1 MSENHFRVIY
11 EGPSVEDGEM
21 EIGQLAPS
29 LLALGKLVEAL
40 DMIATG
46 ETGRVR
52 VLVRPDPKPGS
63 FDIGLS
69 LDFVHSVKA
78 WLLSPEVQ
86 AVGALLTLLGLSGK
100 DLAAGLIPAVR
111 WLSKRHVEKKVTLAD
126 GNVRLEVNGGNTI
139 IVLPAVA
146 RAIDDVAVR
155 QQLEKFTEPLRQ
167 EGLNAIRFK
176 DDGGV
181 QEQIT
186 TADAPAFT
194 ASHGRE
200 PTSQATFQATYQ
212 IKRLYFERGKKWRLS
227 NGTQSVLVHIEDKSF
242 WKRIDAAEVAFS
254 ADDYLVC
261 EVRMDQWFD
270 GAVGLKTE
278 YVVLR
283 VLQHIPAP
291 KQDRFVGT

>member
-1 MSENHFRVIY
+1 MTPE
-11 EGPSVEDGEM
+11 
-21 EIGQLAPS
+21 EIEAAVRQAGGSIAS
-29 LLALGKLVEAL
+29 LCRGAE
-40 DMIATG
+40 IATSTFGRWKRG
-46 ETGRVR
+46 ET
-52 VLVRPDPKPGS
+52 S
-63 FDIGLS
+63 
-69 LDFVHSVKA
+69 
-78 WLLSPEVQ
+78 
-86 AVGALLTLLGLSGK
+86 LTL
-100 DLAAGLIPAVR
+100 DVYDRIVAALNAAQKGQQNA
-111 WLSKRHVEKKVTLAD
+111 
-126 GNVRLEVNGGNTI
+126 I

-146 RAIDDVAVR
+146 RAIDDVTVR

-227 NGTQSVLVHIEDKSF
+227 NGTQSILVHIEDELF

-270 GAVGLKTE
+270 GVAGLKTE
-278 YVVLR
+278 CVVLR
-283 VLQHIPAP
+283 VINHIPAQ
-291 KQDRFVGT
+291 KQDRFPGT

>member
-11 EGPSVEDGEM
+11 DGPAVEDGEM

-29 LLALGKLVEAL
+29 LLALGKLVETL
-40 DMIATG
+40 DTIATG
-46 ETGRVR
+46 ESGRVR
-52 VLVRPDPKPGS
+52 VMVRADPKPGS

-69 LDFVHSVKA
+69 LDFIHSVKT
-78 WLLSPEVQ
+78 WLLSSDVQ
-86 AVGALLTLLGLSGK
+86 AVSTLVTLLGLSGSGV
-100 DLAAGLIPAVR
+100 AVGLIQAVR
-111 WLSKRHVEKKVTLAD
+111 WLNKRQVEKKVTLAD
-126 GNVRLEVNGGNTI
+126 GNVRLEVNKGGDI

-146 RAIDDVAVR
+146 RAIDDVTVR
-155 QQLEKFTEPLRQ
+155 QQLERFTEPLRQ
-167 EGLNAIRFK
+167 EGVNTIRFK
-176 DDGGV
+176 SGEDV

-186 TADAPAFT
+186 TADAPSFT
-194 ASHGRE
+194 ASHGGE

-227 NGTQSVLVHIEDKSF
+227 NGAQTILTQIEDEAF
-242 WKRIDAAEVAFS
+242 WKRIEAAEVAFS

-270 GAVGLKTE
+270 GTVGLKTE

-283 VLQHIPAP
+283 VVKHIPAP
-291 KQDRFVGT
+291 KQDRFPGT